1 MAGHGNE
8 KERKMIQEIAK
19 KITELSGTYSGYDIF
34 SDWIKALALSLS
46 NSTDV
51 IHDTIWR
58 NRENQY
64 MEIVK
69 KHGQKTME
77 GFVELGQM
85 LIEALDKE
93 IRDVLGAVFMA
104 GNWGAKQTGQFFT
117 PFHLSVLTA
126 EMTIPKNVSEE
137 QPFIINEPST
147 GGGGMI
153 IAAARVLKDR
163 GINPQRCM
171 EVVAQ
176 DLDWKGV
183 YMTYVQ
189 LSLLGIKATVVQGDT
204 LCEPFDERKYSPERV
219 LYTPARKELLM

>member
-1 MAGHGNE
+1 
-8 KERKMIQEIAK
+8 
-19 KITELSGTYSGYDIF
+19 
-34 SDWIKALALSLS
+34 
-46 NSTDV
+46 
-51 IHDTIWR
+51 
-58 NRENQY
+58 
-64 MEIVK
+64 
-69 KHGQKTME
+69 
-77 GFVELGQM
+77 
-85 LIEALDKE
+85 
-93 IRDVLGAVFMA
+93 
-104 GNWGAKQTGQFFT
+104 
-117 PFHLSVLTA
+117 
-126 EMTIPKNVSEE
+126 MTIPKNVSEE

-219 LYTPARKELLM
+219 LYTPARKGLLM